1 MLQKSK
7 IKIGSNRSFGLVFFI
22 VFIIISLWPLK
33 SGDNLTFWPLVVS
46 LLFLILGI
54 LNSKILTPLNKL
66 WYKFGISLGTVLAP
80 IVMSFIF
87 FLVITPIGFLM
98 NLIGKDLLN
107 KKFDKNK
114 KTYWI
119 KRNAQTN
126 TMKRQY

>member
-1 MLQKSK
+1 MASRYK
-7 IKIGSNRSFGLVFFI
+7 IKMSSNRSFGLVFFT

-33 SGDNLTFWPLVVS
+33 SGGNLSFWPLVVS
-46 LLFLILGI
+46 LIFLILGV

-66 WYKFGISLGTVLAP
+66 WYKFGISLGAILAP

-87 FLVITPIGFLM
+87 FLVITPIRFIM

-119 KRNAQTN
+119 KRDTPTN